1 MYSQQDEEYYIT
13 QYFNGSVGTFID
25 LGAFDG
31 INLSNTRRLMELGW
45 GGVCVEPHPI
55 TFNNLEH
62 NCSQFQSVLCY
73 QFAMADKNDTVAFY
87 VNDTYYSTIKEDE
100 LSKWAG
106 VHSFSKS
113 QVNTQTFEHF
123 MSYSPYKTFDFI
135 SIDCE
140 GVDYEILSQ
149 INLKEVGCKLICVE
163 TNNVNTEK
171 YIAYISQFENFSVI
185 ARNNINLIMGIIN

>member
-1 MYSQQDEEYYIT
+1 MYSQQDEEAYIT
-13 QYFNGSVGTFID
+13 QYFNGKLGTFLD

-55 TFNNLEH
+55 TFAKLEH
-62 NCSQFQSVLCY
+62 NCAGFPAVNCY
-73 QFAMADKNDTVAFY
+73 QFAMSDKNETVDFFA
-87 VNDTYYSTIKEDE
+87 NDTYYSTIKEDE
-100 LSKWAG
+100 LSRWTG
-106 VHSFSKS
+106 VHFFQKS
-113 QVNTQTFEHF
+113 QVQTQSFEHF

-149 INLKEVGCKLICVE
+149 INLTEVGCKLICVE
-163 TNNVNTEK
+163 TNNVNVEK
-171 YIAYISQFENFSVI
+171 YISYISQFENFSLI
-185 ARNNINLIMGIIN
+185 AQNSINLIMGIKN